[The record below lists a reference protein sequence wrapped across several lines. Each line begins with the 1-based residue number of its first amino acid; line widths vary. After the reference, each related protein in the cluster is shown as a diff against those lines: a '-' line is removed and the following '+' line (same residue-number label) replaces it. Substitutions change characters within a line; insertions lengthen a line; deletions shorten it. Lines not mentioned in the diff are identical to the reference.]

1 MTIREKVIESLKALG
16 TNVSWID
23 AEKWLNTKYGK
34 SHGVRDSQ
42 YYGIRSEA
50 RQGRVPGVVAISPN
64 TTERKSPPV
73 VAALLQE
80 TTPRVPGAEVLPE
93 LVDTNDVTFAELRE
107 LSAYCKAHG
116 GRDRVR
122 RVMRCL
128 GDLTD

>member
-1 MTIREKVIESLKALG
+1 MTIREKVIECLKALG
-16 TNVSWID
+16 TNQSWVD
-23 AEKWLNTKYGK
+23 ADKWLHTKYCKG
-34 SHGVRDSQ
+34 HGVRDTQ

-50 RQGRVPGVVAISPN
+50 RQGKVPGVTAVC
-64 TTERKSPPV
+64 TEPKNPPV
-73 VAALLQE
+73 VASLLQE
-80 TTPRVPGAEVLPE
+80 SVARLPDAEVLPE
-93 LVDTNDVTFAELRE
+93 PIDTNEVTFAELRE